1 MAEPFDINLTEGA
14 EADLKWF
21 AVYAQRIIVD
31 GIEIHLRF
39 QPTHGSRRI
48 IPMRPNPVAGW

>member
-31 GIEIHLRF
+31 G
-39 QPTHGSRRI
+39 TA
-48 IPMRPNPVAGW
+48 VAESFRCDQIRWPAGNFA